1 MVIIMANVSS
11 SNGLEKRPK
20 LRFPGFDDPWK
31 ETTLSALFSKSTQKN
46 ADGHITNVICN
57 SAKLGLIPQREYFD
71 KDIANSDNTSGY
83 YIIRQNDFVYNP
95 RKSSD
100 APYGPIS
107 SYKYAEDGIV
117 SPLYLCFH
125 AKGEINPLYYEWYFR
140 SSAWHRY
147 IYMSGDSGARHDRV
161 SIKDDTFF
169 AMPINLPSEQEQSK
183 IASFLQSLDER
194 IAAQEKLVA
203 SLKKYKRGVNNQI
216 LSQIDNSYNCR
227 LGSVCEI
234 VGGGTPD
241 TLHAE
246 YWGNTV
252 EWFTPSEIGK
262 TKYVNNSVR
271 KLSDIGLDNSSAKL
285 LPIGT
290 VLLTTRA
297 TLGEMSIAKRECST
311 NQGFQSLI
319 PHTDRVSS
327 EYLYY
332 MQIIIKPWCEKYASG
347 NTFREISKSALSDCI
362 IPIPD
367 RARQEQIVKLLSS
380 IDMIIDAAESIS
392 MSLSKI
398 RHGLMQQLFI

>member
-1 MVIIMANVSS
+1 MANVSS

-20 LRFPGFDDPWK
+20 LRFPGFDEPWK
-31 ETTLSALFSKSTQKN
+31 ETTLSTLFSKSTQKN

-203 SLKKYKRGVNNQI
+203 SLKKYKRGL
-216 LSQIDNSYNCR
+216 LSAVFSQNVSMFSTADFYAFSELAVRRSEKYDPKCNAHAVCIELEHIEQETGRIIGSTCADYQNSIKT
-227 LGSVCEI
+227 VCKPGDVMFGKLRPYLRKYAFVQKEC
-234 VGGGTPD
+234 VCS
-241 TLHAE
+241 
-246 YWGNTV
+246 
-252 EWFTPSEIGK
+252 SEIW
-262 TKYVNNSVR
+262 
-271 KLSDIGLDNSSAKL
+271 
-285 LPIGT
+285 
-290 VLLTTRA
+290 
-297 TLGEMSIAKRECST
+297 
-311 NQGFQSLI
+311 SLI
-319 PHTDRVSS
+319 PTDIVIPKYLFYLIQSEAFMKVANVSSGTKMPRAEWSTIAKSGYLIPSKDDQQATVDILETTDRIIVSHVAS
-327 EYLYY
+327 YDRLIEY
-332 MQIIIKPWCEKYASG
+332 KKG
-347 NTFREISKSALSDCI
+347 
-362 IPIPD
+362 
-367 RARQEQIVKLLSS
+367 LLQ
-380 IDMIIDAAESIS
+380 
-392 MSLSKI
+392 
-398 RHGLMQQLFI
+398 RLFI

>member
-1 MVIIMANVSS
+1 MAKLSS

-20 LRFPGFDDPWK
+20 LRFPGFDEPWK

-125 AKGEINPLYYEWYFR
+125 AKDEINPLYYEWYFR

-203 SLKKYKRGVNNQI
+203 SLKKYKRGLLMHFFSDDTTRQWRQYTISQIGKVITGNTPPTNDRNNYDGDLMFCSPRDIGEQKYISSTEKRVSPKGFALGRPIPTSSVIVTCIGLIGKLGIATTDMITNQQINALIVSEDFDHEFIYYAFENFFPKYRSKVSMQTLPI
-216 LSQIDNSYNCR
+216 LSK
-227 LGSVCEI
+227 
-234 VGGGTPD
+234 
-241 TLHAE
+241 
-246 YWGNTV
+246 
-252 EWFTPSEIGK
+252 SEFE
-262 TKYVNNSVR
+262 
-271 KLSDIGLDNSSAKL
+271 KL
-285 LPIGT
+285 LIKVPNLNVQHKISNYLAG
-290 VLLTTRA
+290 
-297 TLGEMSIAKRECST
+297 MDKRIEQT
-311 NQGFQSLI
+311 QQELNVIQDLRRG
-319 PHTDRVSS
+319 
-327 EYLYY
+327 
-332 MQIIIKPWCEKYASG
+332 IIQK
-347 NTFREISKSALSDCI
+347 
-362 IPIPD
+362 
-367 RARQEQIVKLLSS
+367 
-380 IDMIIDAAESIS
+380 
-392 MSLSKI
+392 
-398 RHGLMQQLFI
+398 LFI

>member
-1 MVIIMANVSS
+1 MANVSS

-380 IDMIIDAAESIS
+380 IDMIIDVAESIS

>member
-1 MVIIMANVSS
+1 MAKLSS

-20 LRFPGFDDPWK
+20 LRFPGFDEPWK

-125 AKGEINPLYYEWYFR
+125 AKDEINPLYYEWYFR

-203 SLKKYKRGVNNQI
+203 SLKKYKRGLLMHFFSDDTTRQWRQYTISQIGKVITGNTPPTNDRSNYDGDLMFCSPRDIGEQKYISSTEKRVSPKGFALGRPIPPSSVIVTCIGLIGKLGIATTDMITNQQINALIVSEDFDHEFIYYAFENFFPKYRSKVSMQTLPI
-216 LSQIDNSYNCR
+216 LSK
-227 LGSVCEI
+227 
-234 VGGGTPD
+234 
-241 TLHAE
+241 
-246 YWGNTV
+246 
-252 EWFTPSEIGK
+252 SEFE
-262 TKYVNNSVR
+262 
-271 KLSDIGLDNSSAKL
+271 KL
-285 LPIGT
+285 LIKVPNLNVQHKISNYLAG
-290 VLLTTRA
+290 
-297 TLGEMSIAKRECST
+297 MDKRIEQT
-311 NQGFQSLI
+311 QQELNVIQDLRRG
-319 PHTDRVSS
+319 
-327 EYLYY
+327 
-332 MQIIIKPWCEKYASG
+332 IIQK
-347 NTFREISKSALSDCI
+347 
-362 IPIPD
+362 
-367 RARQEQIVKLLSS
+367 
-380 IDMIIDAAESIS
+380 
-392 MSLSKI
+392 
-398 RHGLMQQLFI
+398 LFI

>member
-1 MVIIMANVSS
+1 MANVSS

-20 LRFPGFDDPWK
+20 LRFPGFDEPWK
-31 ETTLSALFSKSTQKN
+31 ETNLSTLFSKSTQKN

-194 IAAQEKLVA
+194 IAAQEKLAA
-203 SLKKYKRGVNNQI
+203 SLKKYKRGL
-216 LSQIDNSYNCR
+216 LSAVFSQNVSMFSTADFYAFSELAVRRSEKYDPKCNAHAVCIELEHIEQETGRIIGSTCADYQNSIKT
-227 LGSVCEI
+227 VCKPGDVMFGKLRPYLRKYAFVQKEC
-234 VGGGTPD
+234 VCS
-241 TLHAE
+241 
-246 YWGNTV
+246 
-252 EWFTPSEIGK
+252 SEIW
-262 TKYVNNSVR
+262 
-271 KLSDIGLDNSSAKL
+271 
-285 LPIGT
+285 
-290 VLLTTRA
+290 
-297 TLGEMSIAKRECST
+297 
-311 NQGFQSLI
+311 SLI
-319 PHTDRVSS
+319 PTDIVIPKYLFYLIQSEAFMKAANVSSGTKMPRAEWSTIAKSGYPIPSKDDQQATVDILETTDRIIVSHVAS
-327 EYLYY
+327 YDRLIEY
-332 MQIIIKPWCEKYASG
+332 KKG
-347 NTFREISKSALSDCI
+347 
-362 IPIPD
+362 
-367 RARQEQIVKLLSS
+367 LLQ
-380 IDMIIDAAESIS
+380 
-392 MSLSKI
+392 
-398 RHGLMQQLFI
+398 RLFI

>member
-1 MVIIMANVSS
+1 MAKLSS

-20 LRFPGFDDPWK
+20 LRFPGFDEPWK

-125 AKGEINPLYYEWYFR
+125 AKDEINPLYYEWYFR

-169 AMPINLPSEQEQSK
+169 AMPINLPSEHEQSK

-203 SLKKYKRGVNNQI
+203 SLKKYKRGLLMHFFSDDTTRQWRQYTISQIGKVITGNTPPTNDRSNYDGDLMFCSPRDIGEQKYISSTEKRVSPKGFALGRPIPPSSVIVTCIGLIGKLGIATTDMITNQQINALIVSEDFDHEFIYYAFENFFPKYRSKVSMQTLPI
-216 LSQIDNSYNCR
+216 LSK
-227 LGSVCEI
+227 
-234 VGGGTPD
+234 
-241 TLHAE
+241 
-246 YWGNTV
+246 
-252 EWFTPSEIGK
+252 SEFE
-262 TKYVNNSVR
+262 
-271 KLSDIGLDNSSAKL
+271 KL
-285 LPIGT
+285 LIKVPNLNVQHKISNYLAG
-290 VLLTTRA
+290 
-297 TLGEMSIAKRECST
+297 MDKRIEQT
-311 NQGFQSLI
+311 QQELNVIQDLRRG
-319 PHTDRVSS
+319 
-327 EYLYY
+327 
-332 MQIIIKPWCEKYASG
+332 IIQK
-347 NTFREISKSALSDCI
+347 
-362 IPIPD
+362 
-367 RARQEQIVKLLSS
+367 
-380 IDMIIDAAESIS
+380 
-392 MSLSKI
+392 
-398 RHGLMQQLFI
+398 LFI